1 MRFSL
6 EVTML
11 TPVPLGGPAYWHAKG
26 TTTIFIC
33 TLNWKIV
40 KKPQS
45 NLMKRLDQLAEYNC
59 TICEPDLGSDRSSVW
74 NFCLS
79 SDIIS
84 QRKQCWRRS
93 MSAVFSGYKV
103 LSAQFTIFVPDLLC
117 KGGIEILIFLLQSC
131 FLTVYIFVWTWVWFL
146 ILFTYSVFGSKSY

>member
-6 EVTML
+6 GATML

-45 NLMKRLDQLAEYNC
+45 NLYITAQIIAVTLYITVTGQLPK
-59 TICEPDLGSDRSSVW
+59 I
-74 NFCLS
+74 
-79 SDIIS
+79 
-84 QRKQCWRRS
+84 
-93 MSAVFSGYKV
+93 FS
-103 LSAQFTIFVPDLLC
+103 C
-117 KGGIEILIFLLQSC
+117 LIFSAK
-131 FLTVYIFVWTWVWFL
+131 LTYV
-146 ILFTYSVFGSKSY
+146 